1 MNKLKYTILILAA
14 FLFQNNNILAAKKS
28 LSSFKEFLESK
39 GEGKTDYI
47 FVKESKQPGK
57 AIIRVIVPSAPMS
70 ELIVQPF
77 EVEGNIINIKK
88 NSLGIKNGDTCAIVK
103 DNNKRVLVC
112 KSGKVIRDVC
122 KVVGSSTGTPGYIEY
137 ANKYVGYRLLS
148 AGSKSKP
155 GSGKR
160 EIYYLCK

>member
-1 MNKLKYTILILAA
+1 MNKIKYFTLIAMS
-14 FLFQNNNILAAKKS
+14 FFVFQNSKS
-28 LSSFKEFLESK
+28 AGSEEFLEKFREPKENS
-39 GEGKTDYI
+39 YV
-47 FVKESKQPGK
+47 FVKKSKEPGK

-70 ELIVQPF
+70 EMIVQPF

-88 NSLGIKNGDTCAIVK
+88 NSVGIKDTDTCAIVK
-103 DNNKRVLVC
+103 DRSNRVLVC
-112 KSGKVIRDVC
+112 KSGKVVRDVC

-137 ANKYVGYRLLS
+137 GTKYVGYRLLNS
-148 AGSKSKP
+148 GHKERP